1 MANANLT
8 RKSIENKTDA
18 VFLADLENG
27 SQEWLDLRKTGIGGS
42 EVATICGFNKW
53 TSAYTLWTQKTGKI
67 SGEIDVNE
75 AMEWGNLLEP
85 VIIDKFEAE
94 HSELKIHRQVGT
106 WAHKDRAFQIT
117 NPDAL
122 FQDESGDLGVLE
134 IKTAMYEDDW
144 KDGVPR
150 YYETQV
156 QWYMQTF
163 GVKKAFVAVLFH
175 GNKYREYEL
184 EANEFSQEAALESV
198 VEFLEMVKTDTP
210 PNFDGSKSTLETLRV
225 QHPEIQPDEEVEL
238 GDLGVHYFN
247 AQSEAEEATLKSNEL
262 KAKVLKEMGNAR
274 KGLVDG
280 NWVLTRTSRSGG
292 FPFLV
297 NSRKEA

>member
-1 MANANLT
+1 MADANLS
-8 RKSIENKTDA
+8 RKTIEKKTGA
-18 VFLADLENG
+18 VFLANLENG

-53 TSAYTLWTQKTGKI
+53 TSPYTLWSQKTGKI

-75 AMEWGNLLEP
+75 SMEWGNLLEP
-85 VIIDKFEAE
+85 VIIDKFESN
-94 HSELKIHRQVGT
+94 HPELKILRDVGT
-106 WAHKDRAFQIT
+106 WSHPERAYQIT

-122 FQDESGDLGVLE
+122 FETKSGELGVLE

-163 GVKKAFVAVLFH
+163 NVQTAFVAVLFH

-184 EANEFSQEAALESV
+184 KANEFSQQAALEEV
-198 VEFLEMVKTDTP
+198 VKFLELIKTDTHP
-210 PNFDGSKSTLETLRV
+210 DFDGAKSTLETLRT
-225 QHPEIQPDEEVEL
+225 QHPDIDQESEVEL

-247 AQSEAEEATLKSNEL
+247 AQSLAEQATLEANAL
-262 KAKVLKEMGNAR
+262 KARVMKEMGNAK
-274 KGLVDG
+274 KGLIDG
-280 NWVLTRTSRSGG
+280 EWVLTRTSRSGG
-292 FPFLV
+292 FPFLI